1 MIPFFSVEIVQEP
14 KLPFEK
20 MLEVDENQ
28 LVNAKASDT
37 ALYGGQ

>member
-1 MIPFFSVEIVQEP
+1 MNQNRLYDNFSFLSQEP

-28 LVNAKASDT
+28 FVNAKALDR
-37 ALYGGQ
+37 